1 MLPLENAAQLC
12 SALLVRFEVCRRGE
26 ERKTLVQHITCGG
39 RLGETCRGRDGGWG
53 GGDGERSSLG
63 NLFWSTQSA
72 DTQGA
77 GKPITV

>member
-1 MLPLENAAQLC
+1 MDGKTE
-12 SALLVRFEVCRRGE
+12 G
-26 ERKTLVQHITCGG
+26 ERKTLIQHITCGG
-39 RLGETCRGRDGGWG
+39 RLGEDVQGEIGGNCCRAGER
-53 GGDGERSSLG
+53 DGERSSLG

>member
-1 MLPLENAAQLC
+1 MEQEKNTHTTYYMQGEGREAERDMQGEMGEMVWEL
-12 SALLVRFEVCRRGE
+12 E
-26 ERKTLVQHITCGG
+26 ER
-39 RLGETCRGRDGGWG
+39 DGK
-53 GGDGERSSLG
+53 RSSLG